1 MKKPPHTTVRHNTLW
16 ARMYIPEELRVGC
29 FDGQKMFLEKIGPWP
44 MDYHQALAA
53 AATYVAG
60 WKKQIERARQAP
72 DWVDDMVSHVGDQL
86 AEDVL
91 DIMNE
96 DELRD
101 TAKRFLTA
109 LKNKQPLVEAAQSIL
124 APKGNTDFLT
134 HFKDWQSKTHLKDK
148 TLDQAVS
155 DIKQFAAAVS
165 QPLEALTGAHIQGW
179 IETQLETIS
188 AATVRRKLSAVRSY
202 WDWLQS
208 HEIVSADRA
217 PFTGRKVQ
225 DRRTKV
231 ERALDKRQR
240 FELSEVVRLITAA
253 EDDKPLQA
261 LIRLAAFTGG
271 RREGLASLKTDL
283 VVEIEGVKSL
293 RLREKTEA
301 GVRDVPIHPDIAG
314 LVAKLMQDLEDGF
327 LIQSEANRYGQR
339 GDALGKRFT
348 RLKTSLGFGE
358 HHTLHSLRHTA
369 VHLFR
374 KAECPL
380 EIRNQNSRP

>member
-1 MKKPPHTTVRHNTLW
+1 
-16 ARMYIPEELRVGC
+16 
-29 FDGQKMFLEKIGPWP
+29 

-134 HFKDWQSKTHLKDK
+134 HFEDWQSKTHLKDK

-188 AATVRRKLSAVRSY
+188 AATVQDGSSRQYRSY

-240 FELSEVVRLITAA
+240 FQVVRSR
-253 EDDKPLQA
+253 QA
-261 LIRLAAFTGG
+261 DHGG
-271 RREGLASLKTDL
+271 RRRQAVASTDQACG
-283 VVEIEGVKSL
+283 IHWW
-293 RLREKTEA
+293 TE
-301 GVRDVPIHPDIAG
+301 RRFSKP
-314 LVAKLMQDLEDGF
+314 Q
-327 LIQSEANRYGQR
+327 NRFSR
-339 GDALGKRFT
+339 GDRRCQVAAAT
-348 RLKTSLGFGE
+348 RE
-358 HHTLHSLRHTA
+358 D
-369 VHLFR
+369 
-374 KAECPL
+374 
-380 EIRNQNSRP
+380 